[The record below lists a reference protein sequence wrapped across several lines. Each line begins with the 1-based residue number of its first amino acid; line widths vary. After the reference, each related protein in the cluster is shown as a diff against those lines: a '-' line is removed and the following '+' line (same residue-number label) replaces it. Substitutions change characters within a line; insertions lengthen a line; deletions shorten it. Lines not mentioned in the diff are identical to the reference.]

1 MRTIEGCGEIH
12 LPLGDD
18 NYDEAIYDISDFDIE
33 LLTWCSEDGYNR
45 EPIFRLT
52 PKRTKDEEV
61 EPWEDDITNETAA
74 KD

>member
-18 NYDEAIYDISDFDIE
+18 DYNEAIYDISDFDIE
-33 LLTWCSEDGYNR
+33 LLGWRSEDGYNR

-52 PKRTKDEEV
+52 PKKDE
-61 EPWEDDITNETAA
+61 DDETAEN
-74 KD
+74 